1 MFRLIVIFLCVFI
14 LHFFIV
20 FYFFFLIRGK
30 LGNAKTTKLKQIS
43 QVHSA
48 QDVLL
53 NFNSVSAN
61 NYIYIYIY
69 FVGVYVLILTQL
81 LIYIF
86 NLEAMQ
92 VNEVGG
98 VVTDL
103 CVFVRECEGRR

>member
-1 MFRLIVIFLCVFI
+1 M
-14 LHFFIV
+14 
-20 FYFFFLIRGK
+20 
-30 LGNAKTTKLKQIS
+30 
-43 QVHSA
+43 HSG

-61 NYIYIYIY
+61 NYIYIHI
-69 FVGVYVLILTQL
+69 FCTCVCFNFNPVAH
-81 LIYIF
+81 IYIF

-103 CVFVRECEGRR
+103 CVFVRECEGKW

>member
-20 FYFFFLIRGK
+20 FYFFFLIGGK
-30 LGNAKTTKLKQIS
+30 LGNAQTTKLKQIS

-61 NYIYIYIY
+61 NYIYIHI
-69 FVGVYVLILTQL
+69 FPRCVCFNFNPVAH
-81 LIYIF
+81 IYIQF
-86 NLEAMQ
+86 KGNAGE
-92 VNEVGG
+92 
-98 VVTDL
+98 
-103 CVFVRECEGRR
+103 